1 MQKFLIIFEIVI
13 ILGSLFSD
21 DFWASFFAGNVVLEI
36 PLLIP
41 YIIFRFIKN
50 KKTQNNKNA
59 EIEKEIDKILQ
70 KSKQDGS
77 LGDIENLKNLVEQNI
92 KTNGSSIEFLEL
104 NFAIA
109 KLYNIR
115 VETEKAK
122 EYFNKVKNILSR
134 LNYQDICF
142 LAKKSTDEKDFHDA
156 VFFYTYILLYNKVKD
171 IKEIP
176 EIYYNRAIAYQGLNQ
191 VSYKDKAIDDLKTAI
206 TKTNEISDSLSYIE
220 VEAFLEGKVDK
231 YNFKIGEIYQDLKEY
246 DKAIK
251 YYNQVSKKNSFKCN
265 SCGKIYKFKMN
276 NCSCGNKSFST
287 LHNEYSIEAHEKIQE
302 CSKLTQEKEELLKK
316 QKEEEIKRKKKFD
329 IKRAESIYNRALK
342 EYKEHQYEKAKKS
355 IENAINLADNQIYRD
370 LLKDIDYKILH
381 NDDSLIKNNEP
392 EYITSNDS
400 KQYSA
405 RKVNLETCNKN
416 DLLTI
421 DGFDKEKADRFIKE
435 RNNGKIYYDIETFVA
450 DFALMPHQM
459 IDIQDRLVFPPK
471 PKNKIGRKIDW

>member
-21 DFWASFFAGNVVLEI
+21 DFWASFWAGNVVLEI

-41 YIIFRFIKN
+41 YIIFLFIKN
-50 KKTQNNKNA
+50 KKTQNNKNV
-59 EIEKEIDKILQ
+59 EIEKEIGKILQ
-70 KSKQDGS
+70 KCKQDGS
-77 LGDIENLKNLVEQNI
+77 LEDIENLKNLAEQNI
-92 KTNGSSIEFLEL
+92 KTNWSSIEFLEL

-115 VETEKAK
+115 VETEKAN

-134 LNYQDICF
+134 LSYQDICF
-142 LAKKSTDEKDFHDA
+142 LAQKSTDEKDFHDA

-171 IKEIP
+171 NKEIP
-176 EIYYNRAIAYQGLNQ
+176 EIYYNRAIAYQGFNQ
-191 VSYKDKAIDDLKTAI
+191 VSYKDKAIEDLKLAI
-206 TKTNEISDSLSYIE
+206 TKTKEISDTLSYME
-220 VEAFLEGKVDK
+220 VESFLEGKVDK

-246 DKAIK
+246 ARAIN
-251 YYNQVSKKNSFKCN
+251 YYSLVSK
-265 SCGKIYKFKMN
+265 
-276 NCSCGNKSFST
+276 
-287 LHNEYSIEAHEKIQE
+287 EYIKQAQEKIQE
-302 CSKLTQEKEELLKK
+302 CSKLKQEREELLKK
-316 QKEEEIKRKKKFD
+316 QKEEEIKRKKEFD

-370 LLKDIDYKILH
+370 LLRDIDYKILH

-392 EYITSNDS
+392 EYIVSNDS

-405 RKVNLETCNKN
+405 RKVKLETCNKN

-421 DGFDKEKADRFIKE
+421 DGFDEEKAERYIKE
-435 RNNGKIYYDIETFVA
+435 RNNGKIYYDIESFVA
-450 DFALMPHQM
+450 DYALMPHQM